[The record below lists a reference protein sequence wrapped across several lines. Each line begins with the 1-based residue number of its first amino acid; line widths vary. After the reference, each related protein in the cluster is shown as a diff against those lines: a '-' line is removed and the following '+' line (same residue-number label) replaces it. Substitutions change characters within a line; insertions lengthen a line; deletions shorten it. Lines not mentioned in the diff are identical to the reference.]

1 MFNIISLY
9 LNKLTIDDVTKFASS
24 KNVTLSNEE
33 LSFTYNFI
41 KKNGLSILKNP
52 ALFDINRYSKYYTPE
67 NFLKI
72 KQVYNEYYQKFNER
86 QSLL

>member
-9 LNKLTIDDVTKFASS
+9 LNKLTIEDVSKFALS
-24 KNVTLSNEE
+24 KNVLLSNEE

-52 ALFDINRYSKYYTPE
+52 TIFDINRYSKYYSSE
-67 NFLKI
+67 NFI
-72 KQVYNEYYQKFNER
+72 KVKQIYNEYYQKFNN
-86 QSLL
+86 L